1 MNWRRI
7 DNMIISACIQRIQ
20 EEIDEGGSLRASGL
34 VPPNNVAP
42 ADKAFEA
49 WRVHLLDRMME
60 EYDRNHWEGDLSDPT
75 TELEEDI
82 QYYKILIERDK
93 SKK

>member
-1 MNWRRI
+1 M
-7 DNMIISACIQRIQ
+7 
-20 EEIDEGGSLRASGL
+20 RASGL

-60 EYDRNHWEGDLSDPT
+60 EYDLSDPT